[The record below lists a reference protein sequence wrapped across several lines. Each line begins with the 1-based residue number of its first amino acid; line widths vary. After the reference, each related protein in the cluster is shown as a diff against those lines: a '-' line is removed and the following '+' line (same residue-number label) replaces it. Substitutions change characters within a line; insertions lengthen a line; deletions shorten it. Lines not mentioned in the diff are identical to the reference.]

1 MCSGNMSTSWT
12 KNHRNMDVHLL
23 SLLKLLLRTLSPETL
38 PLLVNIVYACCN
50 TVMWRCIWLSFSSDE
65 PLDRDMSCIKKLTT
79 ICIICTHVLGCHTET
94 SCKSEKAAK

>member
-1 MCSGNMSTSWT
+1 MLIEQLVFEPSDSCWLATSLQSSQQLTAHTFRGSGMCSGNMSTSWT

-50 TVMWRCIWLSFSSDE
+50 TVDVALHMAQLLLR
-65 PLDRDMSCIKKLTT
+65 
-79 ICIICTHVLGCHTET
+79 
-94 SCKSEKAAK
+94 